1 MKSRKPD
8 WETID
13 WRKIQ
18 LRIWRIQTKIY
29 DCSKKGNKSDVVKF
43 QKLLLS
49 LFEAK
54 LLAVRKVT
62 QDNRGKICGLKFLP
76 GDVIE
81 IDHIMPKKSG
91 GLD

>member
-1 MKSRKPD
+1 MKMKSRKPN

-43 QKLLLS
+43 M
-49 LFEAK
+49 ERG
-54 LLAVRKVT
+54 AV
-62 QDNRGKICGLKFLP
+62 
-76 GDVIE
+76 
-81 IDHIMPKKSG
+81 
-91 GLD
+91 